1 MPNFLA
7 GSTTCRLRGAF
18 AAVVLAVL
26 VMLTPSVFAQ
36 SIPAFPG
43 AYGYGADTPGGRGG
57 DVLFVTNLNDSGP
70 GSLRAAVE
78 ASGPRIV
85 VFRVAGVIELESRL
99 TIRNPHITIAGQSAP
114 GSGITLAN
122 HPLVIK
128 SVHVV
133 VRHLRVRPG
142 DRAGEE
148 MDAVWVNNSSHVV
161 LDHLSTSWGIDETL
175 SVTQSNDVTVQWS
188 FITESLNDSHH
199 SKGEHGYG
207 SLIGHE
213 GGITFHHN
221 LYAHH
226 RSRNPRPQ
234 AGTTGPG
241 LDLDFRNNVIY
252 DFRDRAGY
260 TMGREKMRINY
271 VGNYVKPGPS
281 TKSGLA
287 GYAFMIENNSATYD
301 AEETVRLFVTDNMVE
316 GFPEKDDDNAS
327 MIAFAFENDLV
338 DSPFPMP
345 EIPTDGAETALQRV
359 LDEAGATLPVRD
371 AVDARVV
378 EQVRSGTGGIIDS
391 QTDVGGWPEHDAGE
405 VPEDADEDGM
415 PDEWETAYGL
425 NPNDPSDGPADLD
438 GDGYTNIEEYL
449 NATNPTN
456 VSAPSDEVPRTVR
469 LAQNYPNPF
478 NPVTT
483 ITYDVAL
490 PGPHRLVVLDVL
502 GREVAVLA
510 DGQHATGTYEVRFD
524 ANALPAGLYLYSL
537 RGNGQVQTRKM
548 TLLK

>member
-1 MPNFLA
+1 MPNFRSDA
-7 GSTTCRLRGAF
+7 TTCRLRGAF
-18 AAVVLAVL
+18 VAVAFTVFG
-26 VMLTPSVFAQ
+26 MLSPILFAQ

-43 AYGYGADTPGGRGG
+43 AYGYGGDTPGGRGG
-57 DVLFVTNLNDSGP
+57 DVLLVTNLNDDGP

-78 ASGPRIV
+78 AAGPRIV

-99 TIRNPHITIAGQSAP
+99 TIRNPNITIAGQSAP

-142 DRAGEE
+142 DTAEEE

-161 LDHLSTSWGIDETL
+161 LDHLSASWGIDETL
-175 SVTQSNDVTVQWS
+175 SVTQSSDVTVQWC

-221 LYAHH
+221 LYSHH
-226 RSRNPRPQ
+226 RSRSPRPQ
-234 AGTTGPG
+234 AATTGPG
-241 LDLDFRNNVIY
+241 LDLDFRNNVVY
-252 DFRDRAGY
+252 DYRDRAGY
-260 TMGREKMRINY
+260 TMGYEKMRINY

-287 GYAFMIENNSATYD
+287 GYAFLIENNSGTYD
-301 AEETVRLFVTDNMVE
+301 PEETVRLFVTDNVVE

-345 EIPTDGAETALQRV
+345 DVPTDDSETAFQRV
-359 LDEAGATLPVRD
+359 LDEAGASLPVRD

-378 EQVRSGTGGIIDS
+378 DQVRGGTGGIINS
-391 QTDVGGWPEHDAGE
+391 QTEVGGWPVHDAGE
-405 VPEDADEDGM
+405 APADGDEDGM
-415 PDEWETAYGL
+415 PDEWETSYGL
-425 NPNDPSDGPADLD
+425 DPDDPSDSRGDLD

-456 VSAPSDEVPRTVR
+456 VSAPSDEVVHSVR

-483 ITYDVAL
+483 ITYDIAA
-490 PGPHRLVVLDVL
+490 PGTHRLVVLDML
-502 GREVAVLA
+502 GREIAVLA
-510 DGQHATGTYEVRFD
+510 DGRHATGTYEVRFD
-524 ANALPAGLYLYSL
+524 AKALPAGLYIYSL
-537 RGNGQVQTRKM
+537 RGNGEVRTRKM